1 MFRELIANFFLSY
14 ISTKAPHN
22 LPQID
27 FRHFLRDIGDRKR
40 TFAEF
45 HSWPKYIYMYITRRS
60 SGKRTK
66 GRKRLL
72 VRITYLAFYLS
83 IDPVHRQGSVYRR
96 IRKIYITFKNTSPPP
111 GVWRKRKIFRIES
124 LTTLESRLDEKF

>member
-45 HSWPKYIYMYITRRS
+45 HSDYGRNIYMC
-60 SGKRTK
+60 
-66 GRKRLL
+66 
-72 VRITYLAFYLS
+72 
-83 IDPVHRQGSVYRR
+83 VY
-96 IRKIYITFKNTSPPP
+96 NA
-111 GVWRKRKIFRIES
+111 
-124 LTTLESRLDEKF
+124 EK